1 MMPRKKLEYYAK
13 QNGIEDFVKI
23 KLTEDECAKIC
34 EAIGIKA
41 YGLKDCGGSVSMLI
55 DRVMDDEGFK
65 AANIKAGM
73 PDDYN
78 IARMPDYAA
87 IAVFKALAAIR
98 KA

>member
-1 MMPRKKLEYYAK
+1 
-13 QNGIEDFVKI
+13 
-23 KLTEDECAKIC
+23 
-34 EAIGIKA
+34 
-41 YGLKDCGGSVSMLI
+41 MLI

-65 AANIKAGM
+65 AANTKAGM

>member
-41 YGLKDCGGSVSMLI
+41 YS
-55 DRVMDDEGFK
+55 RTAE
-65 AANIKAGM
+65 AAY
-73 PDDYN
+73 PC
-78 IARMPDYAA
+78 
-87 IAVFKALAAIR
+87 L
-98 KA
+98 

>member
-34 EAIGIKA
+34 
-41 YGLKDCGGSVSMLI
+41 GGSVSMLI
-55 DRVMDDEGFK
+55 DRVMDDEGFNV
-65 AANIKAGM
+65 ANTKAGM

>member
-34 EAIGIKA
+34 EAIGIK
-41 YGLKDCGGSVSMLI
+41 DCGGSVSMLI

-65 AANIKAGM
+65 AANTKAGM

-87 IAVFKALAAIR
+87 MAVFKALAAIR